1 MATDM
6 GEARWTEV
14 AGIRT
19 RYFQAGSGAPVVFLH
34 GGSFGSRDAVCTA
47 RDWAPVFQDLAE
59 GFEVLSLDR
68 LGQGF
73 TDQPK
78 TDADYTMDASVQH
91 AAAFVKSLAKGPVH
105 LVGHSRGGYV
115 AARIALEQPELA
127 RTCTI
132 VSSGTLSPG
141 IGRNHIVLK
150 NPPLPFFTRENQR
163 WALERYSFDPK
174 AVVEDWLAESVASAQ
189 TEGNRLAFRKM
200 QDEGLDR
207 SQFTP
212 QLGRQR
218 GETRRWILERG
229 MPCPTLLVWG
239 LNDPTADLDNG
250 KILLEMLMR
259 KQRQTEFRLFNRAGH
274 FVFREQPAAFAR
286 MLRHYFRQH
295 A

>member
-1 MATDM
+1 MATSM
-6 GEARWTEV
+6 GEARWADV
-14 AGIRT
+14 AGVRT
-19 RYFQAGSGAPVVFLH
+19 RYFREGAGTPVVLLH
-34 GGSFGSRDAVCTA
+34 GGSFGARDAVCTA
-47 RDWAPVFQDLAE
+47 WDWAPVFGRLAE
-59 GFEVLSLDR
+59 GFDVVAPDR

-73 TDQPK
+73 TGQPLR
-78 TDADYTMDASVQH
+78 DADYTMDASVQH
-91 AAAFVKSLAKGPVH
+91 TAALLKSLGKGPYH

-115 AARIALEQPELA
+115 AARLALEYPELA

-132 VSSGTLSPG
+132 ISSGTLAPG
-141 IGRNHIVLK
+141 IGRNHIVLR
-150 NPPLPFFTRENQR
+150 NLPLPLFSRESQR

-174 AVVEDWLAESVASAQ
+174 IVDEPWLDDGVAAAK
-189 TEGNRLAFRKM
+189 TEGHKLAVRKM
-200 QDEGLDR
+200 QEEGLER

-218 GETRRWILERG
+218 GETRRWILDRG

-250 KILLEMLMR
+250 KFLLEMLMR
-259 KQRQTEFRLFNRAGH
+259 KQRQSEFRLFNRAGH

-286 MLRHYFRQH
+286 MFQHYFRQH